1 MSAAPGPV
9 AAGGMPSRAGALR
22 AVLHRWTGEEAFAGG
37 TCEGTRWH
45 DGALR
50 LAAPVGRAPY
60 DDPFGHGCLDWEFG
74 RWTSPWTRLPF
85 GAFDLI
91 PSWTADA
98 PDGTRLEVRLQI
110 RDGGGTE
117 WGWYVLARWCA
128 GDAVVHRA
136 TVPGQ
141 IDGGGRVEVDTFL
154 AGPRGLASYRISV
167 VLARR
172 PGGTEQIA
180 LSGLRVAASA
190 PAPQGEPA
198 MSPDAAARAAASSGV
213 AWGTVLDVPG
223 RSQGVHAG
231 HCPQWDGGGEAW
243 AGPACTA
250 MLVEYFGRGPDAA
263 DLAWLDPQ
271 DPAPQVDF
279 AARQVFDYGYRGCGN
294 WAFNVAYAARFGLD
308 GLVLR
313 LSSLTDVERFV
324 AAGLP
329 VATPL
334 SARSGELSG
343 AGPDLAAGYSYDTAG
358 NILVVRGFTIA
369 GDVVVNDPLSAS
381 DDATHR
387 VYPRAAFERVWLTGG
402 AAGAA
407 YVLRPRDRPL
417 PPRPP
422 GEPPRW

>member
-1 MSAAPGPV
+1 
-9 AAGGMPSRAGALR
+9 
-22 AVLHRWTGEEAFAGG
+22 VLHRWAGPEAFAGG
-37 TCEGTRWH
+37 RCEGTRWE

-50 LAAPVGRAPY
+50 LVAPVGRAPY
-60 DDPFGHGCLDWEFG
+60 QDPFGHGCLDWEFG
-74 RWTSPWTRLPF
+74 RWTSPWTPLPF
-85 GAFDLI
+85 AAADLI
-91 PSWTADA
+91 PSWTAHA
-98 PDGTRLEVRLQI
+98 PDGARLEVLLQV

-117 WGWYVLARWCA
+117 WGWHVLARWCG

-141 IDGGGRVEVDTFL
+141 GDGGGRVEVDTFL
-154 AGPRGLASYRISV
+154 AGPRGAAAYRIRV
-167 VLARR
+167 VLARQA
-172 PGGTEQIA
+172 GGAAQSA
-180 LSGLRVAASA
+180 LSRVQVAASA
-190 PAPQGEPA
+190 PAAAGR
-198 MSPDAAARAAASSGV
+198 STAAAQAAGPGV

-250 MLVEYFGRGPDAA
+250 MLVEYLGRGPRPA
-263 DLAWLDPQ
+263 DLAWLDPR

-279 AARQVFDYGYRGCGN
+279 AARQVYDYGYRGCGN
-294 WAFNVAYAARFGLD
+294 WAFNVAYPARFGLD

-334 SARSGELSG
+334 AARTGELSG
-343 AGPDLAAGYSYDTAG
+343 TGPDPGYSYDTAG
-358 NILVVRGFTIA
+358 NILVVRGFTVA
-369 GDVVVNDPLSAS
+369 GDIVVNDPLSAS
-381 DDATHR
+381 DDATRR
-387 VYPRAAFERVWLTGG
+387 VYPRAAFERVWLSGG

-407 YVLRPRDRPL
+407 YVLHCPDPPL
-417 PPRPP
+417 PPHVP